1 MTTIKGVNYLTDNLG
16 RKTAVVFDL
25 KRYKEELEDFIDILE
40 SKERLKEPSRDFF
53 EVVDEILAQKDEV

>member
-25 KRYKEELEDFIDILE
+25 KMYKDELEDFIDILE

-53 EVVDEILAQKDEV
+53 EVVDEVKF